1 MSVLIGMIRDC
12 QDEDVCNLAAT
23 TVSLLTEVGME
34 MMCEVGGRNGRFA
47 GRGGLHGLRVFR

>member
-12 QDEDVCNLAAT
+12 QDEEVCNLAAT

-34 MMCEVGGRNGRFA
+34 MMCEVGGRSGRSA
-47 GRGGLHGLRVFR
+47 GRCGLYGF